1 MTDRF
6 LKKKKRLL
14 IFYRKLY
21 KNVKI
26 ERILKKDFE
35 GEKKD
40 YLIIDE
46 KFKKKNNN
54 NKQKL
59 YTINLAVTKKERMFL
74 AVQVFSWLK
83 QQPEDSLAQAEQ
95 RM

>member
-35 GEKKD
+35 EEKKD

-46 KFKKKNNN
+46 KFKKKIII
-54 NKQKL
+54 NKNCIPL
-59 YTINLAVTKKERMFL
+59 T
-74 AVQVFSWLK
+74 
-83 QQPEDSLAQAEQ
+83 SL
-95 RM
+95 

>member
-26 ERILKKDFE
+26 ERILKKDFGE
-35 GEKKD
+35 EKKD

-46 KFKKKNNN
+46 KFKKKIIII
-54 NKQKL
+54 NKNCIPL
-59 YTINLAVTKKERMFL
+59 T
-74 AVQVFSWLK
+74 
-83 QQPEDSLAQAEQ
+83 SL
-95 RM
+95 

>member
-35 GEKKD
+35 EEKKN

-46 KFKKKNNN
+46 KFKKKIIII
-54 NKQKL
+54 NKNCIPL
-59 YTINLAVTKKERMFL
+59 T
-74 AVQVFSWLK
+74 
-83 QQPEDSLAQAEQ
+83 SL
-95 RM
+95 

>member
-46 KFKKKNNN
+46 KFKKKIII
-54 NKQKL
+54 NKNCIPL
-59 YTINLAVTKKERMFL
+59 T
-74 AVQVFSWLK
+74 
-83 QQPEDSLAQAEQ
+83 SL
-95 RM
+95 